1 MLSASSRFLLRA
13 QGGFESAT
21 CFAIKAGNGTTRAA
35 IHTGMLKIL
44 AQGMNGA
51 LGPMTWDKDR
61 MLHAPGTII
70 QIKNGQ
76 PTIFS

>member
-1 MLSASSRFLLRA
+1 MWLLAR
-13 QGGFESAT
+13 
-21 CFAIKAGNGTTRAA
+21 AIKAGNGTSREA
-35 IHTGMLKIL
+35 IHTGLLKVL

-61 MLHAPGTII
+61 VIHASGAVI

-76 PTIFS
+76 PVLLV